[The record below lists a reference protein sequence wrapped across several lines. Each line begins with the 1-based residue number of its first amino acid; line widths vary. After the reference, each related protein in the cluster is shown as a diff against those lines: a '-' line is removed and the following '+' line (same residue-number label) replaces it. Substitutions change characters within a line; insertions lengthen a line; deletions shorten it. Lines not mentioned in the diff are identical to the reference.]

1 MTIVQLVTKR
11 QFRGAEVFAA
21 ELSALL
27 GSHDHRVIFAG
38 LYSPGQHPLVAEHA
52 ENIDLNGQKSA
63 FSFSLLRKLVALIR
77 ETKPDIIQA
86 NGSDTLKYAAI
97 ARRLYFPHIPLVY
110 RNISMVSSWT
120 SAGSMRTRFQRM
132 LFRQVGFVASV
143 GPQSLEDLVKTY
155 HYPAEQ
161 TKVIRRGIPDLPYD
175 HRASRAVISRTFD
188 FSESDPVVMHI
199 GQFSDE
205 KNHDFLID
213 SFSRV
218 LRECPSARLVLIGEG
233 KRFHEIAEKIRLQK
247 LDDHIFLAGHR
258 SPVQEWLA
266 GADLF
271 ILGSTIEGVPGV
283 ILEAGMQ
290 SVPSVAVNVGG
301 VKEVVR
307 DGETGLLLAGHDPE
321 AFSRAIIRLL
331 TETDTRKKMGSRARD
346 YVVANYS
353 LESCLRNFEDMYRSL
368 LKGG

>member
-1 MTIVQLVTKR
+1 MVAEPTGMTIVQLVTKTISR
-11 QFRGAEVFAA
+11 CGGFAA

-27 GSHDHRVIFAG
+27 GSHGHRVIFAG

-110 RNISMVSSWT
+110 RNISMVGSWT

-161 TKVIRRGIPDLPYD
+161 TKVIRRGIPDLPFD
-175 HRASRAVISRTFD
+175 HHASRALISRTFD
-188 FSESDPVVMHI
+188 FLN
-199 GQFSDE
+199 Q
-205 KNHDFLID
+205 
-213 SFSRV
+213 
-218 LRECPSARLVLIGEG
+218 
-233 KRFHEIAEKIRLQK
+233 IR
-247 LDDHIFLAGHR
+247 
-258 SPVQEWLA
+258 W
-266 GADLF
+266 
-271 ILGSTIEGVPGV
+271 
-283 ILEAGMQ
+283 
-290 SVPSVAVNVGG
+290 
-301 VKEVVR
+301 
-307 DGETGLLLAGHDPE
+307 
-321 AFSRAIIRLL
+321 
-331 TETDTRKKMGSRARD
+331 
-346 YVVANYS
+346 
-353 LESCLRNFEDMYRSL
+353 
-368 LKGG
+368 

>member
-11 QFRGAEVFAA
+11 QYRGAEVFAA
-21 ELSALL
+21 ELSSLL
-27 GSHDHRVIFAG
+27 GSNGHRVIFAG

-52 ENIDLNGQKSA
+52 ENVDLNGNKSA
-63 FSFSLLRKLVALIR
+63 FSYTLLRRLVALIR

-97 ARRLYFPHIPLVY
+97 ARRIYFPHIPVVY

-120 SAGSMRTRFQRM
+120 SAGSMRTLFQRM
-132 LFRQVGFVASV
+132 LFKQVSFVASV

-155 HYPAEQ
+155 HYPAKQ
-161 TKVIRRGIPDLPYD
+161 TKVIRRGIPDMPFD
-175 HRASRAVISRTFD
+175 HHGSRALICRTFG
-188 FSESDPVVMHI
+188 FQESDPVAMHI

-205 KNHDFLID
+205 KNHVFLID
-213 SFSRV
+213 SFSLV
-218 LRECPSARLVLIGEG
+218 IRECPTARLVLIGEG
-233 KRFHEIAEKIRLQK
+233 KRFAEMGERIRQLK
-247 LDDHIFLAGHR
+247 LEGHIFMAGHR

-290 SVPSVAVNVGG
+290 SVPSVAVSVGG

-307 DGETGLLLAGHDPE
+307 DGDTGILLKDHDPA
-321 AFSRAIIRLL
+321 AFSRAVIRLL
-331 TETDTRKKMGSRARD
+331 TESNTRKQMGSSARR
-346 YVVANYS
+346 YVQANYS
-353 LESCLRNFEDMYRSL
+353 LDSCLRNFEEMYQSL
-368 LKGG
+368 VRRG

>member
-1 MTIVQLVTKR
+1 MVAEPTGMTIVQLVTKR

-161 TKVIRRGIPDLPYD
+161 TKVIRRGIPDLLFD
-175 HRASRAVISRTFD
+175 HHASRALISRTFD

-233 KRFHEIAEKIRLQK
+233 QRFHEIAEKIRLQK

-258 SPVQEWLA
+258 SPVQEWLDTCAHASGAPA
-266 GADLF
+266 GSARPRTAL
-271 ILGSTIEGVPGV
+271 
-283 ILEAGMQ
+283 LEACGAWRPLVFRCRLATGM
-290 SVPSVAVNVGG
+290 
-301 VKEVVR
+301 
-307 DGETGLLLAGHDPE
+307 
-321 AFSRAIIRLL
+321 
-331 TETDTRKKMGSRARD
+331 AR
-346 YVVANYS
+346 
-353 LESCLRNFEDMYRSL
+353 
-368 LKGG
+368 